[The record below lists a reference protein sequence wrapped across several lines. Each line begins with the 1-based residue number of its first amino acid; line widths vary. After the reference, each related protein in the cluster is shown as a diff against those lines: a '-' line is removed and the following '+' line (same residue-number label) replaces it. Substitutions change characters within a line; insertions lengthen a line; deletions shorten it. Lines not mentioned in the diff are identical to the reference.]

1 MIIRVSKYLVTPCI
15 SHLDHVEAEQPY
27 LGDLL
32 TMVVNH
38 LLTPPSE
45 VRVSLGAEAKI
56 YQNFTLF
63 FSIRIFMLGVPFF
76 HGAKT
81 TCMLRFFSRKMA
93 GGCRPLLAGHFILNL
108 RFHPQKEN
116 AKTFPPFVK
125 TKLEHLWLVGLQEVF
140 GGTSGR
146 FLFAHCKATTP
157 KSHCHMFWDFY

>member
-56 YQNFTLF
+56 YQNFTYF
-63 FSIRIFMLGVPFF
+63 FLN
-76 HGAKT
+76 K
-81 TCMLRFFSRKMA
+81 FS
-93 GGCRPLLAGHFILNL
+93 
-108 RFHPQKEN
+108 
-116 AKTFPPFVK
+116 
-125 TKLEHLWLVGLQEVF
+125 WLV
-140 GGTSGR
+140 
-146 FLFAHCKATTP
+146 
-157 KSHCHMFWDFY
+157 CHFFMEQRQHVCCVS